1 MLTGCSSKQPQEKS
15 LETGPA
21 VFLTMGAFHIKLEWS
36 LGHGRQIE
44 ACFPVDMMIA
54 ASLSKVI
61 WIRLTCLFKRC
72 MSLSAGTLVGVP
84 APCPGPP
91 ELFMRSA
98 SVKDSSHHLGL
109 SPLSQNQSLHIPSI
123 PINGRKAGRKGR
135 IKGAPVNCITLLQG
149 QQYSV
154 KFKKPGV
161 ESWFCHLVLCS

>member
-15 LETGPA
+15 LETGSA
-21 VFLTMGAFHIKLEWS
+21 VFLTLGAFHIKLKWS
-36 LGHGRQIE
+36 LGHGRQTE
-44 ACFPVDMMIA
+44 ACFPVDMMIV

-61 WIRLTCLFKRC
+61 WIRLTCPFKRC
-72 MSLSAGTLVGVP
+72 MFLSAGAVVGVP

-109 SPLSQNQSLHIPSI
+109 SPLTQNQSLHIPSI

-135 IKGAPVNCITLLQG
+135 KTTLREHLPYTRCILIHYHSFSLHCAV
-149 QQYSV
+149 SSI
-154 KFKKPGV
+154 FIL
-161 ESWFCHLVLCS
+161 HL